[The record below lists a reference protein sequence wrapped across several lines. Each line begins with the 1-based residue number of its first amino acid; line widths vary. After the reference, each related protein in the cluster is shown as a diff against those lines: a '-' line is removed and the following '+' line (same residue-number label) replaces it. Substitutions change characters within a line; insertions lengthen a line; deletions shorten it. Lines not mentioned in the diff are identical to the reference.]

1 MEKIDKIGWII
12 FIGSVAAMLFIFILA
27 VLE

>member
-1 MEKIDKIGWII
+1 MEKIDKIGWIV
-12 FIGSVAAMLFIFILA
+12 FTSSVAAMLFIFIMA

>member
-1 MEKIDKIGWII
+1 MEKIDKIGWIV
-12 FIGSVAAMLFIFILA
+12 FTGSVAAMLFIFILG

>member
-1 MEKIDKIGWII
+1 MENIDKIGWIV
-12 FIGSVAAMLFIFILA
+12 FTGSVAAMLFIFILA